1 MSKKNFETKVLNA
14 LEWLTSDVSWLKEK
28 VWSLENKMDSNHDRL
43 EELIFSQTDE
53 IKNEINLQGSYINQA
68 FDIITTMQNS
78 DIKKWNKN
86 HFA

>member
-1 MSKKNFETKVLNA
+1 
-14 LEWLTSDVSWLKEK
+14 
-28 VWSLENKMDSNHDRL
+28 MDSNHDRL

-78 DIKKWNKN
+78 DIKK
-86 HFA
+86 